1 MLAPLRFTACGS
13 LGALCGPLFLSTVSD
28 KDSLS
33 DVLLFSSASLSS
45 SEWMSTKCSS
55 SSSSYK
61 ATKFVIS
68 RRVHV
73 NVFRNLQRRS
83 WKYFTR
89 QIVKLAT
96 AVSGFKY
103 VDQQQHFGVDFTTQ
117 LNWNP
122 INQSQPPSNYTE
134 HRQNYVTS
142 PIINVRKKRVPITYD
157 SSDWREFQ
165 ANHKITNVRQR

>member
-1 MLAPLRFTACGS
+1 MLAPLRFIACGS
-13 LGALCGPLFLSTVSD
+13 LGALYGPLLLSTVSD

-61 ATKFVIS
+61 ATKCVIL
-68 RRVHV
+68 RHVHV
-73 NVFRNLQRRS
+73 NVFRGLQRRS

-89 QIVKLAT
+89 QIVKLT
-96 AVSGFKY
+96 IAVSGFKY
-103 VDQQQHFGVDFTTQ
+103 VGQQQHFGVDFTTQ

-122 INQSQPPSNYTE
+122 IN
-134 HRQNYVTS
+134 
-142 PIINVRKKRVPITYD
+142 
-157 SSDWREFQ
+157 
-165 ANHKITNVRQR
+165 NHNSMQLYWAPAELCHITNKRTEKKSPDCLWLFWLARISS

>member
-1 MLAPLRFTACGS
+1 MLAPLRFTPAWGS
-13 LGALCGPLFLSTVSD
+13 LGALKGPLFLSTVSD

-73 NVFRNLQRRS
+73 NVLRSLPRRL
-83 WKYFTR
+83 WKHFTR
-89 QIVKLAT
+89 EIVKLT
-96 AVSGFKY
+96 TTFSGFKN
-103 VDQQQHFGVDFTTQ
+103 VGQQRHLGVDFTTK

-122 INQSQPPSNYTE
+122 INQSQLHAIILSTGRILSNHQLT
-134 HRQNYVTS
+134 QG
-142 PIINVRKKRVPITYD
+142 KKRVPIAFD
-157 SSDWREFQ
+157 SSDWREC
-165 ANHKITNVRQR
+165 

>member
-1 MLAPLRFTACGS
+1 MLGPLRFTACGS
-13 LGALCGPLFLSTVSD
+13 LGALCGPLFLSTFSD

-73 NVFRNLQRRS
+73 NVFRSLQRRS

-89 QIVKLAT
+89 QIVKLTT

-122 INQSQPPSNYTE
+122 INQSQLQAIILSTG
-134 HRQNYVTS
+134 RIVTS
-142 PIINVRKKRVPITYD
+142 PINVRKKRVPITYD